1 MRFSDE
7 TKEILKKVYKTWKG
21 KTTYDRA
28 NKLYKELYGGNAEL
42 LVKCGWIYPVNDNST
57 GSGVADYPA
66 MLTKGIDPVREWRRA
81 AHGYRDAGGSQKALS
96 PGRAPPACPR
106 T

>member
-66 MLTKGIDPVREWRRA
+66 MLTKGIR
-81 AHGYRDAGGSQKALS
+81 G
-96 PGRAPPACPR
+96 PR
-106 T
+106 TGPSPSTLPTGPRSNSTGPARSPSTRS